1 MDYLPI
7 QASAVPCERVF
18 SSSAETDTKKR
29 NRLSPLTMEALQMLK
44 FYLKKERLHFMR
56 GWVTS
61 KKQMA
66 INESEEVEGDPLEA
80 LLRGDFQ
87 NNLDKIIRS
96 IDQDDDND
104 DDDDDDG
111 DDDDDDD
118 DDGSDDSDD
127 SEEGDQDDQDE

>member
-1 MDYLPI
+1 
-7 QASAVPCERVF
+7 
-18 SSSAETDTKKR
+18 
-29 NRLSPLTMEALQMLK
+29 MLK

-87 NNLDKIIRS
+87 NNLDKIICS
-96 IDQDDDND
+96 IDQDNDND
-104 DDDDDDG
+104 DDDDDDN
-111 DDDDDDD
+111 
-118 DDGSDDSDD
+118 GSDDSDD
-127 SEEGDQDDQDE
+127 SEEGDQDDQDK

>member
-1 MDYLPI
+1 MAMDYLPI
-7 QASAVPCERVF
+7 QASGVPCERVF

-66 INESEEVEGDPLEA
+66 INDAEEVEGDPLEA
-80 LLRGDFQ
+80 LL
-87 NNLDKIIRS
+87 
-96 IDQDDDND
+96 
-104 DDDDDDG
+104 
-111 DDDDDDD
+111 
-118 DDGSDDSDD
+118 
-127 SEEGDQDDQDE
+127 

>member
-1 MDYLPI
+1 
-7 QASAVPCERVF
+7 
-18 SSSAETDTKKR
+18 
-29 NRLSPLTMEALQMLK
+29 MEALQMLK
-44 FYLKKERLHFMR
+44 FYLKKERLYFMR

-66 INESEEVEGDPLEA
+66 INKSEEVEGDPLEA

-96 IDQDDDND
+96 INQDDDND
-104 DDDDDDG
+104 DDDNDNDDG
-111 DDDDDDD
+111 DDDDDD

-127 SEEGDQDDQDE
+127 SEEGDQDDQDK

>member
-1 MDYLPI
+1 
-7 QASAVPCERVF
+7 
-18 SSSAETDTKKR
+18 
-29 NRLSPLTMEALQMLK
+29 MLK
-44 FYLKKERLHFMR
+44 FYLKKEHLHFMR

-66 INESEEVEGDPLEA
+66 INESEEVEGNPLEA

-87 NNLDKIIRS
+87 NNLDKIICS

-104 DDDDDDG
+104 DDNNNNNNNDGDDND

-118 DDGSDDSDD
+118 DDGSDDSNN